1 MAVDT
6 RSDLHIYLQCFK
18 DVNGCSVRSVLHYT
32 HSVANEAVS
41 GFNVSKPK
49 NIPTLTKWMRHF
61 HIFFCCID
69 VTVPSP

>member
-18 DVNGCSVRSVLHYT
+18 DVNSCSVRSVLHYT

-61 HIFFCCID
+61 HICFCCID